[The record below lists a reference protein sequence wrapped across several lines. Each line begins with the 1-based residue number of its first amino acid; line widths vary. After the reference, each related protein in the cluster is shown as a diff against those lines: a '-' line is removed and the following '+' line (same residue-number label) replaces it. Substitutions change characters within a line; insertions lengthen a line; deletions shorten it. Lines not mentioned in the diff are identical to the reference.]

1 MKKILIILIFIA
13 ILELLVTG
21 CSKKVK
27 INENND
33 EIKILSLSDKDQ
45 LIVGITD
52 DLTNIF
58 DYSLNQLAIIDNNK
72 NKEYSIMNKYIYSND
87 NSITNYIY
95 DMFGNELYCT
105 KAHILA
111 VSKNGFAL
119 IKKNKDSK
127 IIYEIVNIFTSDVL
141 KKYKFDN
148 ANIDNDFVSYSLY
161 KDYFIVDNNDETLY
175 DAKEDIT
182 YENYP
187 TNKDY
192 LDKENIMLE
201 NETFPYLDNNGKILS
216 LKHNLYY
223 ENNKI
228 YDEKKQELKAL
239 ENVKYI
245 YYYNNKIF
253 IYSKDDICILDNNLN
268 YLLKPTN
275 ISNTLLKEVTNYND
289 SLNNVMNF
297 NNIGIYNINIIF
309 TDKNIYLIKK
319 TDSENVFQLYVIN
332 NKNLKMKNKYRINV
346 ENKDNI
352 KITNSGIVVTDVNN
366 NNTLYSENGKIKL
379 KRGKIKIYSDD
390 IITIN
395 SKGNNY
401 IYNLRKERKLVTK

>member
-148 ANIDNDFVSYSLY
+148 VNNDNDFVSYSLY
-161 KDYFIVDNNDETLY
+161 KDYFIVDNNNETLY
-175 DAKEDIT
+175 DAKDDIT

-187 TNKDY
+187 INRDY
-192 LDKENIMLE
+192 LNKENIMLE
-201 NETFPYLDNNGKILS
+201 NETLPYVNNNGKILS
-216 LKHNLYY
+216 IEHNLYY
-223 ENNKI
+223 EDNKI
-228 YDEKKQELKAL
+228 YNSKKQELKDF
-239 ENVKYI
+239 EDVKYI
-245 YYYNNKIF
+245 YYYGNKIF
-253 IYSKDDICILDNNLN
+253 VYSKDNISILDSNLN
-268 YLLKPTN
+268 YILEPTN
-275 ISNTLLKEVTNYND
+275 IND
-289 SLNNVMNF
+289 SL
-297 NNIGIYNINIIF
+297 F
-309 TDKNIYLIKK
+309 TK
-319 TDSENVFQLYVIN
+319 FP
-332 NKNLKMKNKYRINV
+332 
-346 ENKDNI
+346 
-352 KITNSGIVVTDVNN
+352 
-366 NNTLYSENGKIKL
+366 
-379 KRGKIKIYSDD
+379 
-390 IITIN
+390 
-395 SKGNNY
+395 
-401 IYNLRKERKLVTK
+401 